1 MESYICAALMPADA
15 SCKAHVA
22 ANLYFHLQT
31 TRPAMTNNNLLIRLG
46 GFILLLLLLGTGITT
61 LGFRV
66 AKNNQEHDF
75 SQVEQQRIAASL
87 ARSAQVQFKT
97 EIQEWKD
104 ILLRGE
110 NPADF
115 AHYQAAMRSRGE
127 QVEQLLGQL
136 HDQMQGQM
144 QGNALAQSLQARHR
158 TLANSYQQAL
168 AGNTSLPLAKAIRID
183 KDLRGIDRAL
193 ASDLD
198 ALVAQL
204 EASAA
209 AERVRGSAAA
219 EQRVNQLALLV
230 DAVVGVSMLAVL
242 YLLWLATRRR

>member
-1 MESYICAALMPADA
+1 
-15 SCKAHVA
+15 
-22 ANLYFHLQT
+22 
-31 TRPAMTNNNLLIRLG
+31 MTNNNFLIRLG
-46 GFILLLLLLGTGITT
+46 GFILLLLVLGTGITT

-136 HDQMQGQM
+136 QGQLHGQLQGQM

-158 TLANSYQQAL
+158 TLANRYQQAL
-168 AGNTSLPLAKAIRID
+168 AGSSSLPLAKAIRID

-198 ALVAQL
+198 TLVAQL

-219 EQRVNQLALLV
+219 EQRVKQLALLV
-230 DAVVGVSMLAVL
+230 YAVVGVSMLAVL
-242 YLLWLATRRR
+242 YLLWLATRRHTV

>member
-1 MESYICAALMPADA
+1 
-15 SCKAHVA
+15 
-22 ANLYFHLQT
+22 
-31 TRPAMTNNNLLIRLG
+31 MTNNNLLIRLV

-61 LGFRV
+61 LGFRI

-110 NPADF
+110 NPTDF

-136 HDQMQGQM
+136 
-144 QGNALAQSLQARHR
+144 QGNAVAQSLQARHR

-168 AGNTSLPLAKAIRID
+168 AGSSSLPLAKAIRID

-193 ASDLD
+193 ASDID
-198 ALVAQL
+198 TLVAQL
-204 EASAA
+204 ETSAA
-209 AERVRGSAAA
+209 AERARGSAAA

-230 DAVVGVSMLAVL
+230 YAVVGVSMLAVL
-242 YLLWLATRRR
+242 YLLWLATRRRSS